1 MKFTESILKH
11 REWAC
16 SGTIIIMS
24 IFLQTD
30 IVVITNEINDIDVIN
45 VPRIFQ
51 TSTAFQDRL
60 NIVNI
65 LILPNNKEIYIY
77 QHICGKPLQPAPL
90 IDLNHF
96 CALRRRPRKP
106 NDFTFPSDNNIR
118 AMAYIVNNGIS
129 DLELKIKLK
138 EMTTSNK
145 KK

>member
-1 MKFTESILKH
+1 
-11 REWAC
+11 
-16 SGTIIIMS
+16 MS

-30 IVVITNEINDIDVIN
+30 IVVITNEINDIDGIN

-60 NIVNI
+60 NIVNN
-65 LILPNNKEIYIY
+65 LIFPNNKEIYIY